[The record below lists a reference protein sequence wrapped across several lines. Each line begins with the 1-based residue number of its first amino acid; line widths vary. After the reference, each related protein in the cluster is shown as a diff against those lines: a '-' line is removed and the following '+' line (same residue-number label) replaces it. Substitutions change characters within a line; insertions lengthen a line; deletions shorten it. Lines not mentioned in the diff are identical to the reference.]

1 MKTASYSDSEIVEAI
16 KSGGRGRQD
25 VIRFLYGQKDLQNKI
40 IQFVQR
46 NSGNFQDG
54 QDMFHEGIIVMD
66 RNIRQDKFKME
77 SSVNGYL
84 FSICRFLWMNQ
95 IRKQGKTSLTE
106 DNSRLDE
113 VEESTP
119 ETQLFDNE
127 QKTVLRKL
135 MSHLGERCQKI
146 LELWKLSYSMDEIA
160 TELNFSSAAMAR
172 KNKYRCQKS
181 LMEIVGNNP
190 ELVAG
195 LR

>member
-1 MKTASYSDSEIVEAI
+1 MNTINYSDTDIVTAI
-16 KSGGRGRQD
+16 KRGGRNRQE
-25 VIRFLYGQKDLQNKI
+25 VIRFLYGQKDLKSKI

-54 QDMFHEGIIVMD
+54 QDIFHEGIIVLD
-66 RNIRQDKFKME
+66 RNVRQGKFKME

-95 IRKQGKTSLTE
+95 IRKHSKTSLTE

-113 VEESTP
+113 VEEGTP
-119 ETQLFDNE
+119 ETQLFSDE
-127 QKTVLRKL
+127 QKNILRQL
-135 MSHLGERCQKI
+135 MSNLGERCQKI
-146 LELWKLSYSMDEIA
+146 LELWKLSYSMEEIA
-160 TELNFSSAAMAR
+160 KELKFSSAAMAR

-181 LMEIVGNNP
+181 LMDIVGQHP